1 MKIIE
6 PSYEIIDRDHL
17 LTPAQKIE
25 LVGRTCYKSEDKITD
40 TSAVP
45 FVQRLIENGHDA
57 MLEHASIL
65 FTMKRTAYET
75 MRTICCA
82 YEEETGKPCYLKR
95 SSIRYPDGILRGF
108 VSGNVRAWHDLLA
121 WNHYHT
127 AYPYGIEE
135 LHQKYPEL
143 FEAYQMPNHYPTLG
157 NMCIWDHSTFL
168 KFLAQ
173 RKEPLFL
180 ERHETLTVKFNVD
193 IAVARELCRHRLA
206 SHAGASTRYCD
217 YSNGKFGG
225 ETTVV
230 MPEEDFSAD
239 WARAAHYAE
248 DKYLSQRQD
257 GISPEIARSALT
269 VSTLAEHVV
278 TATLDE
284 WKHIF
289 RLRALD
295 KTGKAHPQMKQ
306 VMVPLYQEC
315 REWFPE
321 VFGNLENE

>member
-25 LVGRTCYKSEDKITD
+25 QVGRICYKSEDKITD

-45 FVQRLIENGHDA
+45 FVQRLIENGHEA

-65 FTMKRTAYET
+65 TVMNRNAYQQIREL
-75 MRTICCA
+75 CSS
-82 YEEETGKPCYLKR
+82 YEEETGKPCLLKR
-95 SSIRYPDGILRGF
+95 SNGLCDDFVSRYF
-108 VSGNVRAWHDLLA
+108 VSGNIRTWRDVLRFGSNYLLPKGLQMLFT
-121 WNHYHT
+121 Y
-127 AYPYGIEE
+127 
-135 LHQKYPEL
+135 YPEL
-143 FEAYQMPNHYPTLG
+143 FEGIPKFTFTDMDEDNL
-157 NMCIWDHSTFL
+157 CIITPAAFQKLQKDSVT
-168 KFLAQ
+168 
-173 RKEPLFL
+173 L

-248 DKYLSQRQD
+248 DKYLAQRQD

-306 VMVPLYQEC
+306 VMLPLYQEC
-315 REWFPE
+315 REWLPE

>member
-25 LVGRTCYKSEDKITD
+25 RVGRLCYKSEDKITD

-65 FTMKRTAYET
+65 FTMKRTAFET
-75 MRTICCA
+75 MRRICFL
-82 YEEETGKPCYLKR
+82 YEECTGKPCFLHR
-95 SSIRYPDGILRGF
+95 SYHPVSVFQGI
-108 VSGNVRAWHDLLA
+108 VSGNIRAWRDLVLFA
-121 WNHYHT
+121 AHRGGDDVT
-127 AYPYGIEE
+127 FPYGIFR
-135 LHQKYPEL
+135 LLTDFPEFFFDCPADYDKTCFGTMDL
-143 FEAYQMPNHYPTLG
+143 LDTTGFLRYGTPDQIQRHYP
-157 NMCIWDHSTFL
+157 
-168 KFLAQ
+168 
-173 RKEPLFL
+173 
-180 ERHETLTVKFNVD
+180 LTVQFDVD

-248 DKYLSQRQD
+248 DKYLAQRQD

-295 KTGKAHPQMKQ
+295 QTGKAHPQMKQ
-306 VMVPLYQEC
+306 VMLPLYQEC
-315 REWFPE
+315 REWLPE

>member
-25 LVGRTCYKSEDKITD
+25 RVGRICYKSEDKITD

-45 FVQRLIENGHDA
+45 FVRRLIENGHEA

-65 FTMKRTAYET
+65 AVMNRSAYYQ
-75 MRTICCA
+75 IQDLCSY
-82 YEEETGKPCYLKR
+82 YEEGTGKPCLLKR
-95 SSIRYPDGILRGF
+95 SNALCDDSIFCYF
-108 VSGNVRAWHDLLA
+108 VSGNIRAWRDVLRFWSNYVLPKGLELIF
-121 WNHYHT
+121 
-127 AYPYGIEE
+127 AY
-135 LHQKYPEL
+135 YPEL
-143 FEAYQMPNHYPTLG
+143 FEGLPKLTFANDEDKLCIITPTAFQ
-157 NMCIWDHSTFL
+157 NIKKDSVT
-168 KFLAQ
+168 
-173 RKEPLFL
+173 L
-180 ERHETLTVKFNVD
+180 ERNETLTVKFNVD

-217 YSNGKFGG
+217 YAGGKFGG

-248 DKYLSQRQD
+248 DKYLAQRQD

-306 VMVPLYQEC
+306 VMLPLYQEC
-315 REWFPE
+315 REWLPE

>member
-25 LVGRTCYKSEDKITD
+25 RVGRICYKSEDKITD

-45 FVQRLIENGHDA
+45 FVRRLIENGHEA

-65 FTMKRTAYET
+65 TVMNRNAYKQIREL
-75 MRTICCA
+75 CSS
-82 YEEETGKPCYLKR
+82 YEEGTGNPCLLKR
-95 SSIRYPDGILRGF
+95 SNGLCDDFVSRYF
-108 VSGNVRAWHDLLA
+108 VSGNIRAWRDVLRFGSNYLLPQGLQMLFT
-121 WNHYHT
+121 Y
-127 AYPYGIEE
+127 
-135 LHQKYPEL
+135 YPEL
-143 FEAYQMPNHYPTLG
+143 FEGVPKLTFTDIDEDNL
-157 NMCIWDHSTFL
+157 CIITPAAFQKLQKDSVT
-168 KFLAQ
+168 
-173 RKEPLFL
+173 L

-217 YSNGKFGG
+217 YAGGKFGG

-248 DKYLSQRQD
+248 DKYLAQRQD

-306 VMVPLYQEC
+306 VMLPLYQEC
-315 REWFPE
+315 REWLPE